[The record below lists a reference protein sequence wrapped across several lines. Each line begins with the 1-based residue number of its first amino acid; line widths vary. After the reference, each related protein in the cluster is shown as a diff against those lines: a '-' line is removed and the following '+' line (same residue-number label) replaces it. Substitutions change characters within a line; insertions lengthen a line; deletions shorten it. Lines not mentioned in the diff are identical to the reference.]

1 MSTLLWIALG
11 KKVELLGT
19 KVWSLVVQGK
29 RKKMTNYTV
38 ASIDKDGDH
47 WDRVQGKDRSG

>member
-11 KKVELLGT
+11 KKVELLGA

-29 RKKMTNYTV
+29 RKEMTKYTV
-38 ASIDKDGDH
+38 ASIDKDGDD
-47 WDRVQGKDRSG
+47 WDRAQGKDRSG